1 MIRRLLESDRENL
14 MDFIGK
20 KPAENLFI
28 IGDVEAY
35 GFDQDFQK
43 LWGEFNENGELKA
56 VLLKWEGNYI
66 PYAEGEYDVE
76 GFAKIMLDDPT
87 MRELS
92 GLKEIVEPLKQ
103 LIPKKLRRESTCYY
117 AKCSELAITKS
128 AEELQYVHLMTYDD
142 IPETVA
148 LLKAIPEF
156 DTSHITVE
164 SKEKMLQDQTGRTY
178 LIQVDGKLVSTA
190 STTAENKHSAMVV
203 GVATLEGY
211 KRRGYASDIMIKLCN
226 DLLAEGKELCLF
238 YDNPDAGKIYKRLG
252 FVDIGF
258 WNMYRFE

>member
-1 MIRRLLESDRENL
+1 MIRRLVESDRENL
-14 MDFIGK
+14 MAFVSK

-43 LWGEFNENGELKA
+43 LWGEFNERGELKA

-66 PYAEGEYDVE
+66 PYAEGKYDVE
-76 GFAKIMLDDPT
+76 GFANIMLNDPN

-103 LIPKKLRRESTCYY
+103 LIPKKMRRESTCYY
-117 AKCSELAITKS
+117 AKCNQLTITKS
-128 AEELQYVHLMTYDD
+128 DNELEYIQLMTYDD
-142 IPETVA
+142 IEETIE
-148 LLKAIPEF
+148 LLKSIPEF
-156 DTSHITVE
+156 HSGNFTVE
-164 SKEKMLQDQTGRTY
+164 SKERALQDQTGRTY
-178 LIQVDGKLVSTA
+178 FVRINGKMVSTA

-203 GVATLEGY
+203 AVATLEDY
-211 KRRGYASDIMIKLCN
+211 KRRGYASDIMIKICK

-252 FVDIGF
+252 FEDIGF

>member
-1 MIRRLLESDRENL
+1 MIISIRRLLESDRENL

-43 LWGEFNENGELKA
+43 LWGELFNENGELKA

-103 LIPKKLRRESTCYY
+103 LILQKTKKREY
-117 AKCSELAITKS
+117 
-128 AEELQYVHLMTYDD
+128 
-142 IPETVA
+142 
-148 LLKAIPEF
+148 LL
-156 DTSHITVE
+156 
-164 SKEKMLQDQTGRTY
+164 
-178 LIQVDGKLVSTA
+178 
-190 STTAENKHSAMVV
+190 
-203 GVATLEGY
+203 
-211 KRRGYASDIMIKLCN
+211 LC
-226 DLLAEGKELCLF
+226 K
-238 YDNPDAGKIYKRLG
+238 
-252 FVDIGF
+252 V
-258 WNMYRFE
+258 